1 MYVLKRWHHQIAIG
15 TWDRPNV
22 RVPNRVIK
30 CDDRPIPIS
39 GRSIGSSLLYI
50 YIYIYIYTFT
60 LMHLA
65 DYIQAIH
72 FFYQYV
78 CSLGIEPMTF
88 CAANAMLYHWA
99 TGTPC
104 IQYMCVCVCVCVR
117 TYVRTYVCV
126 CVYVCVYVCTY
137 LHTHT
142 HMYAYMNVCVCIY
155 IYINTI
161 KK

>member
-50 YIYIYIYTFT
+50 YIYIYTFT

-88 CAANAMLYHWA
+88 SAANAMLYHWA

-104 IQYMCVCVCVCVR
+104 IQYVCVCVC
-117 TYVRTYVCV
+117 TYVRTY
-126 CVYVCVYVCTY
+126 VYVCVYVCTY

-142 HMYAYMNVCVCIY
+142 HVCIHECVCVY
-155 IYINTI
+155 IYKYN
-161 KK
+161 KKNS